1 MWSWLF
7 TKWSFQ
13 LPQLWGRVTVISCS
27 NGGVHAI
34 AVQWT
39 PVKWSKREHRPI
51 IISIYLSRTDLDV
64 EVASFVWDLKDFW
77 PGKPV
82 YPEAVS
88 VDKKAVGTHSEH
100 YVNPFW
106 ILVNID
112 IEHKINSNKSAGLV
126 EKVPAWYLCTF
137 AWCRSTP
144 YMDSFLAFSRK
155 FTSASA
161 GLIPLQHKCHVWFIT
176 SFIFIP
182 QISKTSFLIF
192 LSAIQLN

>member
-13 LPQLWGRVTVISCS
+13 LPQLWGRVTVIRCS
-27 NGGVHAI
+27 SGGVHAI

-39 PVKWSKREHRPI
+39 PVKWSKREHRTI

-88 VDKKAVGTHSEH
+88 VDKKAVGAHSEH

-112 IEHKINSNKSAGLV
+112 IEHKINSNKNAGLV
-126 EKVPAWYLCTF
+126 EKSQRGISVPLHDAGPHHTWTASWHFLE
-137 AWCRSTP
+137 SSP
-144 YMDSFLAFSRK
+144 LPLLDSFPYNINVMYDSSPLSYSSHKSPRP
-155 FTSASA
+155 AS
-161 GLIPLQHKCHVWFIT
+161 
-176 SFIFIP
+176 
-182 QISKTSFLIF
+182 
-192 LSAIQLN
+192 